1 MFKYL
6 HINYYLKGVKNG
18 KSNDKVSR
26 FSSRLF
32 DSLDDEANLLVG
44 FEDGTEGIF
53 ENWVADEERPFNNWT
68 EAVKDI
74 VSVQGYKNINQIEA
88 V

>member
-1 MFKYL
+1 MERVTIKYQGL
-6 HINYYLKGVKNG
+6 EVDCFG
-18 KSNDKVSR
+18 
-26 FSSRLF
+26 
-32 DSLDDEANLLVG
+32 SLDEDSNLLVG
-44 FEDGTEGIF
+44 FEDCTEDVF
-53 ENWVADEERPFNNWT
+53 ENWLADEERPFNNWT

>member
-1 MFKYL
+1 MERVTIKYQGL
-6 HINYYLKGVKNG
+6 EIDCFG
-18 KSNDKVSR
+18 
-26 FSSRLF
+26 
-32 DSLDDEANLLVG
+32 SLDDEANLLVG

-53 ENWVADEERPFNNWT
+53 ENWLADEKRPFNNWT